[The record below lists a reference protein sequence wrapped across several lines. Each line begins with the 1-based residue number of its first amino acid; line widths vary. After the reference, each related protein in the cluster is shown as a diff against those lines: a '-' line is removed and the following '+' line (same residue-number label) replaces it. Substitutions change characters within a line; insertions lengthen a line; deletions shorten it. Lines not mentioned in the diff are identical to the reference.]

1 MPTPTNV
8 LPEQPFKRYGDKWN
22 SDYFEEYLL
31 KIYKK
36 RDEMGITT
44 NIGPIEAVMVEVEP
58 GEVRNYICE
67 LHIMTPY
74 WYVRSFED
82 EVYRYHLLHIS
93 KDNPDFIIREPLLDT
108 HNLIWAMNQL
118 SINGQKKPHTRY
130 IGEIMAVK
138 NLDEAVR
145 QLQEC
150 GVRFQSPLPANRN
163 PLHIQWSSPSIYTW
177 NHIGYVQEYKDER
190 DYEKDREWKF
200 GKEDLELFQKMK
212 TIQADL
218 KILEYLQ
225 PIDHLATR
233 VYCHDR
239 EHAILEFLTMTNY
252 YFWGAYD
259 IDDQNSSTNITRN
272 TVNVPESRSPAKV
285 FTANNTPYYV
295 NHIVKLPSP
304 TEDFVRNYG
313 RRMHHIA
320 YAVVDGLYG
329 KPEDDYQ
336 NVDYVVDQ
344 LKKAEKEFL
353 LHVIGSCK
361 EGLKQIFS
369 KASKY
374 SSIITEYIQRCNEY
388 EGFFTKENVGALTMA
403 AGADEGL
410 EPN

>member
-1 MPTPTNV
+1 MSTPPNIF
-8 LPEQPFKRYGDKWN
+8 PDQPFKRYGDKKN

-31 KIYKK
+31 KIYKH
-36 RDEMGITT
+36 RDQIGITK
-44 NIGPIEAVMVEVEP
+44 NIGAIQAVMVEVEP
-58 GEVRNYICE
+58 GVVRNYICE

-74 WYVRSFED
+74 HYIRSFENQG
-82 EVYRYHLLHIS
+82 YRYHLLRIS
-93 KDNPDFIIREPLLDT
+93 KDNPDFLIREPLSDN
-108 HNLIWAMNQL
+108 HNLVWSINQL

-130 IGEIMAVK
+130 IGEIMSVK
-138 NLDEAVR
+138 SLDEAVK
-145 QLQEC
+145 QLKEC
-150 GVRFQSPLPANRN
+150 GVRFQSELSEKRSPI
-163 PLHIQWSSPSIYTW
+163 HIQWTASSIFTW
-177 NHIGYVQEYKDER
+177 NHLGYVEEYKNEP
-190 DYEKDREWKF
+190 DYEKEGDWNF
-200 GKEDLELFQKMK
+200 PAEDLELFKKMK
-212 TIQADL
+212 AIQKEL
-218 KILEYLQ
+218 KILEYIL

-272 TVNVPESRSPAKV
+272 TMGVPESRSPAKV

-313 RRMHHIA
+313 RRLHHMA

-353 LHVIGSCK
+353 LHVVGSCK

-374 SSIITEYIQRCNEY
+374 SFIITEYIQRCDEY

-403 AGADEGL
+403 AGADE
-410 EPN
+410 NYDA

>member
-1 MPTPTNV
+1 
-8 LPEQPFKRYGDKWN
+8 
-22 SDYFEEYLL
+22 
-31 KIYKK
+31 
-36 RDEMGITT
+36 MGITK
-44 NIGPIEAVMVEVEP
+44 NIGPIEAVIVEVDP
-58 GEVRNYICE
+58 GAVRNYICE

-74 WYVRSFED
+74 TYVRSFED
-82 EVYRYHLLHIS
+82 EVYRYHLLRVG
-93 KDNPDFIIREPLLDT
+93 KENPDFIIREPLLDT
-108 HNLIWAMNQL
+108 HNMVWALNQL

-130 IGEIMAVK
+130 IGEVMSVK
-138 NLDEAVR
+138 NLDDVVV
-145 QLQEC
+145 QLKEC
-150 GVRFQSPLPANRN
+150 NVRFGAELPANRN
-163 PLHIQWSSPSIYTW
+163 TRDNYIHWTNFSIYTW
-177 NHIGYVQEYKDER
+177 NHIGYVQEYKGER
-190 DYEKDREWKF
+190 DYEKDHDWNF
-200 GKEDLELFQKMK
+200 GSEDLALFKKMK
-212 TIQADL
+212 DIQAEL
-218 KILEYLQ
+218 KILDYLQ

-233 VYCHDR
+233 IYCHDR
-239 EHAILEFLTMTNY
+239 EHAILEFITMTNY

-272 TVNVPESRSPAKV
+272 TSGVPESRSPAKV

-336 NVDYVVDQ
+336 NVDFVVDQ

-374 SSIITEYIQRCNEY
+374 SSIITEYIQRCDEY